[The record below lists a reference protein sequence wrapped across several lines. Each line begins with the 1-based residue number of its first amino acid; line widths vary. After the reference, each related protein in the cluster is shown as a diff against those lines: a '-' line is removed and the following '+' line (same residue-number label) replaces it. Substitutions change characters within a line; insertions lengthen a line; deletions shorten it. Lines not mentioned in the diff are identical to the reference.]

1 MAGHNKWSSIKHR
14 KGAQDAKRGKI
25 FTRIAKEITI
35 AAREG
40 GGDLEFNAGLRLA
53 VDKGK
58 AANMPKDNIER
69 AIKRGTGE
77 LEGGQLEEILYEG
90 YAPHGV
96 GLIIECVTDNRNR
109 SVAEVRSTLNKN
121 GGNMATSGAVAWQ
134 FTQKGFLLVEG
145 YDDEDELFM
154 LAAEAGADDV
164 QFDDGAA
171 SIFSEKESFAAVRS
185 EIQDAG
191 LALKEASLIYDP
203 NQPMTL
209 DAKQSAQVLRLVDL
223 LEDLDDVQN
232 VYSALDITDEAI
244 AEMGGD

>member
-40 GGDLEFNAGLRLA
+40 GSDLNFNAALRLA
-53 VDKGK
+53 IDKGK

-69 AIKRGTGE
+69 AVKRGTGE

-90 YAPHGV
+90 YGPHGV
-96 GLIIECVTDNRNR
+96 GFIIECVTDNRNR
-109 SVAEVRSTLNKN
+109 SVAEVRSTLTKN

-145 YDDEDELFM
+145 YDDEDEFFLM
-154 LAAEAGADDV
+154 AAEAGADDV
-164 QFDDGAA
+164 TFDDSLA
-171 SIFSEKESFAAVRS
+171 SVFTEKESFAAVRS
-185 EIQDAG
+185 ALQDAG
-191 LALKEASLIYDP
+191 LNFKEASLIYDP
-203 NQPMTL
+203 NQPIDL
-209 DAKQSAQVLRLVDL
+209 DPKQSMQVLRLVEL

-232 VYSALDITDEAI
+232 VYSALNITDEVM
-244 AEMGGD
+244 AEMG

>member
-40 GGDLEFNAGLRLA
+40 GGDLNFNAALRLA
-53 VDKGK
+53 IEKGK
-58 AANMPKDNIER
+58 AANMPKDNIDR
-69 AIKRGTGE
+69 AVKRGTGE

-90 YAPHGV
+90 YGPHGV
-96 GLIIECVTDNRNR
+96 GFIIECVTDNRNR
-109 SVAEVRSTLNKN
+109 SVAEVRSTLTKN

-145 YDDEDELFM
+145 YDDEDEFFL

-164 QFDDGAA
+164 TFDDDLA
-171 SIFSEKESFAAVRS
+171 SVFTEKESFAEVRS
-185 EIQDAG
+185 ALQDAG
-191 LALKEASLIYDP
+191 LNFKEASLIYDP
-203 NQPMTL
+203 NQPMDL
-209 DAKQSAQVLRLVDL
+209 DQKQAMQVLRLVEL

-232 VYSALDITDEAI
+232 VYSALNITDEVM
-244 AEMGGD
+244 AEMG

>member
-40 GGDLEFNAGLRLA
+40 GGDPEFNASLRLA
-53 VDKGK
+53 IDKGK

-69 AIKRGTGE
+69 AVKRGTGE
-77 LEGGQLEEILYEG
+77 LEGGQLEEIVYEG
-90 YAPHGV
+90 YGPHGV
-96 GLIIECVTDNRNR
+96 GMIIECVTDNRNR
-109 SVAEVRSTLNKN
+109 SVAEVRSTLTKN

-134 FTQKGFLLVEG
+134 FVRKGFIMVDG
-145 YDDEDELFM
+145 YEDEDELFM

-164 QFDDGAA
+164 QFDDGSA
-171 SIFSEKESFAAVRS
+171 SIFMEMDNFAAVRN
-185 EIQDAG
+185 EIQAAN
-191 LALKEASLIYDP
+191 LNITEASLIYDP
-203 NQPMTL
+203 ENPMDL
-209 DAKQSAQVLRLVDL
+209 NAKQSAQILALIDK

-232 VYSALDITDEAI
+232 VFSALKITDEAI
-244 AEMGGD
+244 AEMG